1 MPLLVLVILSLHIL
15 AATFWAGTSFTLA
28 RTGGAAGEILFRP
41 QMGAALIAVLAGGYL
56 WHELHAGGFGTDE
69 QVLGLGALCALVAAG
84 VQGMVSGRA
93 VSALRRDERG
103 RGAFTHRDRPAHRR
117 RPARSRSDLHGG
129 GALCL
134 KRQLNRLKRHPNSP
148 GRWPW

>member
-28 RTGGAAGEILFRP
+28 RTEGAGGEILFRP

-84 VQGMVSGRA
+84 VQGIVSGRA
-93 VSALRRDERG
+93 VSALRRGETSDAE
-103 RGAFTHRDRPAHRR
+103 
-117 RPARSRSDLHGG
+117 ARSRIAIGQRI
-129 GALCL
+129 GAALLAVALICMAVA
-134 KRQLNRLKRHPNSP
+134 RYV
-148 GRWPW
+148 